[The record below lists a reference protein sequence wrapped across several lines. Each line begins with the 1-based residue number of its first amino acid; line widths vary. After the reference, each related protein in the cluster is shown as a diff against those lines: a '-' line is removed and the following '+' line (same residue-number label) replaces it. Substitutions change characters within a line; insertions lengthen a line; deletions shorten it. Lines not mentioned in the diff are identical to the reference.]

1 MAHARRG
8 RSVARIVT
16 AMFVTVVPVVVTEAI
31 IVENRRGHSMRR
43 LIAGAAAMSVVVAG
57 VAGLVSVAG
66 AAPAT
71 PKKVVV
77 KQKFGMTMV
86 PNRYI
91 RDEMQFDRDAHV
103 HVSGAPVDA
112 GEAGRTVGTR

>member
-1 MAHARRG
+1 
-8 RSVARIVT
+8 
-16 AMFVTVVPVVVTEAI
+16 
-31 IVENRRGHSMRR
+31 MRR
-43 LIAGAAAMSVVVAG
+43 LTAGAAAMSVVVAV
-57 VAGLVSVAG
+57 VAALVSSAAG
-66 AAPAT
+66 APAA

-112 GEAGRTVGTR
+112 GEARRPVGTS